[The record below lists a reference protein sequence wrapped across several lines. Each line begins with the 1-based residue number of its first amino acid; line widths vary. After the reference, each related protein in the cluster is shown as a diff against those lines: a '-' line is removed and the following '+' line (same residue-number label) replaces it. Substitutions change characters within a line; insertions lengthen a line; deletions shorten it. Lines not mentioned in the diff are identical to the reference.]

1 MAGSQAGH
9 IVVVDN
15 ATTGLR
21 APTRGNAM
29 TKLSTRS
36 LVLAGTLTGALM
48 AYAVPTAFAGDYQAF
63 KRNEDTPD
71 VVTTLDDDDD
81 DDSGGDNTSFNS
93 GTGNSNDGT
102 NSRETRVSRDKDRSR
117 DDLTKDRTRDGKGP
131 SKRDW
136 SQNRTNDRSR
146 NDTR

>member
-1 MAGSQAGH
+1 MTQ
-9 IVVVDN
+9 
-15 ATTGLR
+15 LR
-21 APTRGNAM
+21 
-29 TKLSTRS
+29 TRS

-48 AYAVPTAFAGDYQAF
+48 AYAVPTAYAVGDEAF
-63 KRNEDTPD
+63 KRNEYTPD
-71 VVTTLDDDDD
+71 VVTTVDDDDD
-81 DDSGGDNTSFNS
+81 DDTTFNS
-93 GTGNSNDGT
+93 GTGDSNDGT

>member
-1 MAGSQAGH
+1 
-9 IVVVDN
+9 
-15 ATTGLR
+15 
-21 APTRGNAM
+21 M
-29 TKLSTRS
+29 TKLRTRS

-48 AYAVPTAFAGDYQAF
+48 AYAVPTAFAGYDEAF
-63 KRNEDTPD
+63 KRNDDGLEF
-71 VVTTLDDDDD
+71 VTTVDDDDD
-81 DDSGGDNTSFNS
+81 DGDDNTTFNS

-102 NSRETRVSRDKDRSR
+102 NSRETRVSRDKDWSR

-136 SQNRTNDRSR
+136 SQNRTNDRTR

>member
-1 MAGSQAGH
+1 MRKLATIGSLG
-9 IVVVDN
+9 
-15 ATTGLR
+15 
-21 APTRGNAM
+21 
-29 TKLSTRS
+29 
-36 LVLAGTLTGALM
+36 LAGTLTGALM
-48 AYAVPTAFAGDYQAF
+48 AYTVPTAFGSDDAAF

-71 VVTTLDDDDD
+71 VVTTVDDDDD
-81 DDSGGDNTSFNS
+81 DDSLAGRSGADDTSTGGDNTSFNS

-102 NSRETRVSRDKDRSR
+102 NSRETRVSRDRDLSR
-117 DDLTKDRTRDGKGP
+117 DDLTKDRTRDGQGP